1 MIQACITRWGSTLAM
16 LERLQ
21 EQQAAIAAVLVDD
34 RSHRHLIPD
43 VHEWVLI
50 EELIT
55 ILKPFQLATEIMSAS
70 KYSTVSM
77 LRPFLIKLLNHTLKH
92 DENDTS
98 DLRAIKEAVATDL
111 CSRYSLRA
119 VQTFLDTAT
128 YLDPRY
134 KELPYL
140 SEVEHNFIYEEVEEE
155 VCLLCQSAESVEPS
169 NNMNMTELPPSKK
182 QRSDT
187 TTNTSALLGDV
198 FIQKSAIQSPAEKA
212 RSEVRRYNLEEV
224 PDLDTNPLKWWSER
238 SHLFPFLSQLVR
250 KYFAVVAT
258 SVPSERLFS
267 SFTATIDEHSS
278 FHMPWKL
285 WARIGGT
292 QNSLNNMWKVTILN
306 F

>member
-1 MIQACITRWGSTLAM
+1 M

-111 CSRYSLRA
+111 YA
-119 VQTFLDTAT
+119 PITHYVQFRLFLILQLTWILDTRNYHT
-128 YLDPRY
+128 YL
-134 KELPYL
+134 K
-140 SEVEHNFIYEEVEEE
+140 
-155 VCLLCQSAESVEPS
+155 
-169 NNMNMTELPPSKK
+169 
-182 QRSDT
+182 
-187 TTNTSALLGDV
+187 
-198 FIQKSAIQSPAEKA
+198 
-212 RSEVRRYNLEEV
+212 
-224 PDLDTNPLKWWSER
+224 
-238 SHLFPFLSQLVR
+238 
-250 KYFAVVAT
+250 
-258 SVPSERLFS
+258 
-267 SFTATIDEHSS
+267 
-278 FHMPWKL
+278 
-285 WARIGGT
+285 
-292 QNSLNNMWKVTILN
+292 
-306 F
+306 